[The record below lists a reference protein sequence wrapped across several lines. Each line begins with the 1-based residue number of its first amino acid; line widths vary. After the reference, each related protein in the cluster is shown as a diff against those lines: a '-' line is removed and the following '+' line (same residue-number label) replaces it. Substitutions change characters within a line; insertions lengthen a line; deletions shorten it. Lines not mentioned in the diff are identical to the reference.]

1 MYHKE
6 YLKGNNYI
14 INLIKRNG
22 IEEKFINFVYQESL
36 IRPLLWLIFTED
48 ILCNTKITYTINT
61 TSIIS
66 TYLVKKEDCYY
77 LFETLKTLL
86 RLSAIKKIIYKK
98 EFIIIHYYNEF
109 IKNILTVK
117 DKWLNLTIGE
127 ILKENKIIDNVY
139 YSSIYNDYNV
149 KKEIEV
155 LLVHDEKIIIL
166 NTNLNNVIE
175 NEGFLNIYITIS
187 NLMKRISI
195 PHIKFNY
202 IKKKFINNF
211 LSYIN

>member
-1 MYHKE
+1 MRIGLLFPGQGSQSLGMGKDIYNDYE
-6 YLKGNNYI
+6 TY
-14 INLIKRNG
+14 RN
-22 IEEKFINFVYQESL
+22 I
-36 IRPLLWLIFTED
+36 
-48 ILCNTKITYTINT
+48 
-61 TSIIS
+61 
-66 TYLVKKEDCYY
+66 VKKV
-77 LFETLKTLL
+77 
-86 RLSAIKKIIYKK
+86 
-98 EFIIIHYYNEF
+98 NEYTGLNLEEITF
-109 IKNILTVK
+109 NSSEEILNQTKNTQIAILTMS
-117 DKWLNLTIGE
+117 LGILE

-149 KKEIEV
+149 KKELEV

-175 NEGFLNIYITIS
+175 NECFLNIYITIS